1 MAENNLFTDLGR
13 LIEQLGKD
21 KGIDRAVVIEA
32 IEQGMELAARKKYGT
47 YREIEAKY
55 NEEAGEVELFEFKEV
70 VNDEDF
76 IDEEVEIKMTEAK
89 ELDPEAQLNDS
100 IGRKLESGDLGRI
113 AAQTAKQIIMQ
124 KVREAERDIIFAEFE
139 QRKGEIASGIARRVE
154 RGAIVVDLGRT
165 EAYIPPREQIPGEV
179 YKPGD
184 RIQGY
189 IADVR
194 ASTRG
199 PQIIMSR
206 ADERYLMKLFEVEVP
221 EIYDGIVEI
230 VAAARE
236 PGQRAK
242 IAVRSKDAA
251 VDPVGAC
258 VGMKGSRVQNI
269 VQELRGEKID
279 IVNYDEDVAR
289 FVCNALAPAEI
300 SKVFVDEG
308 NKEMEV
314 VVPDSQLSLAIGKK
328 GQNVRLAAKLTHWK
342 LDILSETNMS
352 TKTAQ
357 AILNLMLIPGM
368 NETMAQ
374 NIYQSGFSSV
384 QVLNETEVEQI
395 MNIPGYDDPAKA
407 QKLLDDVKAL
417 VEQYKAEGKTLPTV
431 SAKGQDIGAP
441 RAAQSSADA
450 KSQADARLREEI
462 AQLTKKENE

>member
-1 MAENNLFTDLGR
+1 MADNMFSDLSR

-21 KGIDRAVVIEA
+21 KGIDRGVVIEA

-55 NEEAGEVELFEFKEV
+55 NEEVGEVELFEFKEV
-70 VNDEDF
+70 VKDEDF
-76 IDEEVEIKMTEAK
+76 IDEEVEIKLTEALT
-89 ELDPEAQLNDS
+89 LDPEAQLNDS
-100 IGRKLESGDLGRI
+100 IGRKLETGDLGRI

-139 QRKGEIASGIARRVE
+139 QRKGEVASGIARRVE

-179 YKPGD
+179 FKPGD

-189 IADVR
+189 ISDVR

-236 PGQRAK
+236 PGARAK
-242 IAVRSKDAA
+242 IAVRSKDSS

-279 IVNYDEDVAR
+279 IVNYDEDSAR

-300 SKVFVDEG
+300 SKVFLDEG

-314 VVPDSQLSLAIGKK
+314 IVPDNQLSLAIGKK
-328 GQNVRLAAKLTHWK
+328 GQNVRLAAKLTGFK
-342 LDILSETNMS
+342 LDIMSETNMAA
-352 TKTAQ
+352 KNAQ
-357 AILNLMLIPGM
+357 AILNLMLLPGM
-368 NETMAQ
+368 TETMAQ

-384 QVLNETEVEQI
+384 QMLGTSEVEDLTSI
-395 MNIPGYDDPAKA
+395 AGYEDEGKA
-407 QKLLDDVKAL
+407 QKLLDDAKAL
-417 VEQYKAEGKTLPTV
+417 IAQYKAEGKELPTV
-431 SAKGQDIGAP
+431 SSKGAEGAG
-441 RAAQSSADA
+441 RVAQASQDA
-450 KSQADARLREEI
+450 KSQADERLRSEM
-462 AQLTKKENE
+462 AQLAKKENE